1 MRAVLVICA
10 VTTRPSWATC
20 ASISTTRSCASLAPA
35 GGFQQRSI
43 CAFTTS
49 ISLVVS
55 CGPSGATGCDDAFA
69 CCWGAVVGFG
79 GVSVFC
85 DSARFE
91 RFFRNESN
99 CCSSCFFLLG
109 SGGGTG
115 LGGGGGGGAGFGG
128 SGGGGFGV
136 GAGAGGGGGAGG
148 CSALGGS
155 GCACATCGGGTGV
168 GGGAAE
174 GGGAGGGGTGFGGCF
189 GGVGGASTF
198 SSAGLA
204 WGFGGVWLGRVAR
217 VSGAMF
223 TSSTAIGVS
232 SSGCGG
238 NSRSQRWKYAS
249 PKTAACRM
257 VE

>member
-1 MRAVLVICA
+1 MRAVLVISSE
-10 VTTRPSWATC
+10 TTRPSWATC

-109 SGGGTG
+109 SGGGSG
-115 LGGGGGGGAGFGG
+115 LGG
-128 SGGGGFGV
+128 
-136 GAGAGGGGGAGG
+136 
-148 CSALGGS
+148 
-155 GCACATCGGGTGV
+155 ACATCGGGTGV

>member
-91 RFFRNESN
+91 IFFINETN

-109 SGGGTG
+109 SGGAAVRFIPEQPLETRGIAEDRHAAEAHYCSPA
-115 LGGGGGGGAGFGG
+115 AGKGII
-128 SGGGGFGV
+128 
-136 GAGAGGGGGAGG
+136 AA
-148 CSALGGS
+148 
-155 GCACATCGGGTGV
+155 
-168 GGGAAE
+168 GGAAWAAAHHQRDRRGE
-174 GGGAGGGGTGFGGCF
+174 GADR
-189 GGVGGASTF
+189 ALLE
-198 SSAGLA
+198 SAG
-204 WGFGGVWLGRVAR
+204 W
-217 VSGAMF
+217 
-223 TSSTAIGVS
+223 
-232 SSGCGG
+232 CQ
-238 NSRSQRWKYAS
+238 RSA
-249 PKTAACRM
+249 
-257 VE
+257 